1 METVK
6 TAISIQK
13 LLFEQAEE
21 IAKRMHVSRSRL
33 ISMALEEYISKKK
46 NIELLEKI
54 NLSCSHEEDHSEKK
68 LRTISKKTH
77 RRLLEDEW

>member
-54 NLSCSHEEDHSEKK
+54 NLSCRHEEDHSEKK
-68 LRTISKKTH
+68 LRAISKKTH